1 MKLNE
6 WVGVFTASNEE
17 LDFLGNKLAVVIS
30 FVFRDNSPQDTG
42 MQLTEGSCVI
52 SSHVTTSHPTTG
64 LDDFS
69 LSLSTICYVQFKS
82 YWNNMKACF
91 QL

>member
-1 MKLNE
+1 M
-6 WVGVFTASNEE
+6 FTASNEE

-82 YWNNMKACF
+82 Y
-91 QL
+91 